1 MFINKRFDQDH
12 PYVSVVVPVY
22 NVQTFLPECLDS
34 LISQSLKNI
43 EIICVNDGSTDDSL
57 TILRSYAEKDSRVK
71 VLTKENRGYG
81 HTMNLG
87 FSAAKGEYI
96 GICES
101 DDFADKRMYEDMY
114 RFAKKKNLDC
124 LRRTITSTLSQATFF
139 SAHLTN
145 SNIVRFLILGFIK
158 GLLLRCQ
165 LFGLH
170 FIGEI

>member
-114 RFAKKKNLDC
+114 RFAKKKNLD
-124 LRRTITSTLSQATFF
+124 
-139 SAHLTN
+139 
-145 SNIVRFLILGFIK
+145 
-158 GLLLRCQ
+158 LLKANYYEHSESGDVLQR
-165 LFGLH
+165 
-170 FIGEI
+170 I